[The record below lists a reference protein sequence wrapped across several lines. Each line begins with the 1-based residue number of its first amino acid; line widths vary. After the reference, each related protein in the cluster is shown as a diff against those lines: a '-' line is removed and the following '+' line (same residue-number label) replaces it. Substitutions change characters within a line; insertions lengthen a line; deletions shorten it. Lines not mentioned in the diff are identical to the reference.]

1 MDKNT
6 IIGIVLIGLV
16 LLGFSWL
23 NKPNPVPTQSPKEV
37 IDTLH
42 TTAENTTVADTLK
55 EKAIADTLSNDS
67 LAVTNTPMYLQKG
80 SDKVVTLQNKK
91 VKVQLATLGGSL
103 KSAQLLDYNSYGGKP
118 LMLFNDNDF
127 SFNLPLRTF
136 DNKLLNT
143 SELYF
148 SPIQKSDSSLVMR
161 LNIDTDS
168 YLDFSYILM
177 PDDYRLKFSISG
189 HNLNKILPSNMTI
202 QDLEWSQ
209 KIPQHEQSWKFENQY
224 SSISYRFPGGNV
236 EEFKAGEEK
245 KKDVKESVRWV
256 AFKDKYFSTV
266 LISEKPMEDNKYTLK
281 TLSEGSGYIKDCHV
295 RSSFPFQVRSNDVA
309 NFTFFMGPNKY
320 SLLKSYDKGVDVKD
334 ELNLDHL
341 VYLGGSV
348 FRLINQYMV
357 IPVVNWLQNFIS
369 NWGIIILLLTILIKL
384 FLSPFTYKSYLSQ
397 AKMRVLKPQVE
408 EIGKKYPGK
417 DQSTMMK
424 KQQET
429 MKLYKAA
436 GASPMSGCLPML
448 LQMPF
453 LIALYMYFPTSIELR
468 GESFLWAKDLSTYD
482 AVISW
487 SGNIPLITKFMG
499 NHISLF
505 CLLMTLANLVYNKY
519 MMTQNSSG
527 QEAMPGMKW
536 LPYIMSIMFFFVL
549 NQNASGLSYYYF
561 ISLLFTIIQYFAFQY
576 AINEEKLLIQLEK
589 NKKKPQKKS
598 KWMQRL
604 EDAQKQQEAM
614 KRQQNRK

>member
-23 NKPNPVPTQSPKEV
+23 NKPNPVPAQSPKEV

-55 EKAIADTLSNDS
+55 EKAIVDTLSNDS

-80 SDKVVTLQNKK
+80 SDEVVTLQNKK

-604 EDAQKQQEAM
+604 EDAQKQQEAI